1 MCLAIAREFNNSAS
15 SMRKLEDRI
24 QTRELIHAGIIR
36 GRSGGCTGVAIQ
48 TAQNNARIAE
58 AHQLVKNATLNT
70 DVRTTIEDQ
79 IRIMEKEQE
88 RLQQLATK
96 EQEDRG
102 FFGWLG

>member
-1 MCLAIAREFNNSAS
+1 MRVLFGGDREAARE
-15 SMRKLEDRI
+15 L
-24 QTRELIHAGIIR
+24 
-36 GRSGGCTGVAIQ
+36 AIQ

-58 AHQLVKNATLNT
+58 LHQLVSNATMNAE
-70 DVRTTIEDQ
+70 VRATIEDQ
-79 IRIMEKEQE
+79 IRIVEKEQE